1 MQSVIDFGN
10 EEHLFKS
17 KDNGKQAILIDG
29 DDTVGENLNFGNTE
43 CFGIEN
49 FYNFLYGFT
58 QVRTLQYGD
67 TFYCSC
73 TYVSYTHNSIRFKV
87 TIVEILNLG
96 TEFKFN
102 NLIFCISEYRKSIQQ
117 LILQTS

>member
-73 TYVSYTHNSIRFKV
+73 IYSMLATHTILYDSKLQLLRF
-87 TIVEILNLG
+87 
-96 TEFKFN
+96 
-102 NLIFCISEYRKSIQQ
+102 
-117 LILQTS
+117 